1 MELFRLLLGTQILP
15 HFEEYTVMK
24 VIAAGAVL
32 FGAAM
37 GGLMYVNSNSSQ
49 SSWMVAGVVYV
60 LALFFV
66 QFLQP
71 MTTWKQSVRFN
82 TVIAFVVTSLVFI
95 DTLVLHQGIF
105 KDINRSG
112 EGLLYRVVALL
123 VAVGMPTLIVG
134 SLFGLSVG
142 RVLRSHR
149 SKLTSQSSDPR
160 MRA

>member
-1 MELFRLLLGTQILP
+1 MELFRLLLGTQILL

-24 VIAAGAVL
+24 TIAAGAVL

-60 LALFFV
+60 LALFLV

-82 TVIAFVVTSLVFI
+82 TVIAFVVAALVFI
-95 DTLVLHQGIF
+95 DTLVFHQGIF
-105 KDINRSG
+105 KDTNRSG
-112 EGLLYRVVALL
+112 ALLYRVVALL
-123 VAVGMPTLIVG
+123 AAVGMPTLIVG

-142 RVLRSHR
+142 RLLRSHR

>member
-1 MELFRLLLGTQILP
+1 MELFRLLLGTQILL

-24 VIAAGAVL
+24 TIAAGAVL

-60 LALFFV
+60 LALFLV

-82 TVIAFVVTSLVFI
+82 TVIAFVVAALVFI
-95 DTLVLHQGIF
+95 DTLVFHQGIF
-105 KDINRSG
+105 KDTNRSG
-112 EGLLYRVVALL
+112 ALLYRVVALL
-123 VAVGMPTLIVG
+123 AAVGMPTLIVG

-142 RVLRSHR
+142 RLLRSHR
-149 SKLTSQSSDPR
+149 SRLTSQSSDPR